1 MDSFDIERWF
11 ELNFRFDFMTANYKQ
26 FIYSQLWWSQNMVC
40 CIGRMS
46 CRFDP
51 EFCFRKSWKMDEQW
65 TVLLQMFGRNCCLCQ
80 RLCLVKN
87 PWTLF
92 GTNQVNSEQIP
103 TRNFY
108 FLLLESN
115 SMVFHLDKW
124 LHCFLKT
131 FQGPAK
137 ADGVTFCIYVARSV
151 IVMEFTSKT
160 CFSILSSQPDEQL
173 DAIEYWQPA

>member
-11 ELNFRFDFMTANYKQ
+11 ELNFRLDFMTANHKQ
-26 FIYSQLWWSQNMVC
+26 FIYSQLYWSQNMVC

-124 LHCFLKT
+124 LHCFSKT
-131 FQGPAK
+131 FQGLGK
-137 ADGVTFCIYVARSV
+137 ADGLTFCMYVARSV
-151 IVMEFTSKT
+151 TVMEFTSKT